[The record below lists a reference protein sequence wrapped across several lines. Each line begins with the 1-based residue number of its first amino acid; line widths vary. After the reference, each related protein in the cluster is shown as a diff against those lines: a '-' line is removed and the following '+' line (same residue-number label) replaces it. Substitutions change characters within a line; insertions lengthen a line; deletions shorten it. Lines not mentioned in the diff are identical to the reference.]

1 MLVREILAQ
10 IQTGPHDTYTR
21 AYQKFDPGAELRPL
35 QKKILTD
42 YTEAGEAPRL
52 ASFNLQRGAEPER
65 ARPKHFVCV
74 NGFQI

>member
-1 MLVREILAQ
+1 MREILAQ

-35 QKKILTD
+35 QKK
-42 YTEAGEAPRL
+42 EAGEAPRL